1 MDLSQVQAR
10 LGACS
15 EPELKKMLKDMELP
29 VKGNKEELVAR
40 IIEQMKADADA
51 AAEEESDDEEGMD
64 LSQVQAKLGACS
76 EPELKKMLKD
86 MELPV
91 KGNKEELVARIIE
104 SMQREAE
111 EEDDDD
117 SEEEDGEDATAGAA
131 CNSAGKRT
139 RPVDAETPAAKR
151 SAKGKQPAKK

>member
-1 MDLSQVQAR
+1 M
-10 LGACS
+10 
-15 EPELKKMLKDMELP
+15 
-29 VKGNKEELVAR
+29 AR

-91 KGNKEELVARIIE
+91 KGNVR
-104 SMQREAE
+104 
-111 EEDDDD
+111 
-117 SEEEDGEDATAGAA
+117 
-131 CNSAGKRT
+131 
-139 RPVDAETPAAKR
+139 TPAPR
-151 SAKGKQPAKK
+151 PLHRPRHGLQQRTCSISPIPPQPHVSPWVQA